1 MRIFFKVLS
10 SMSVKLDPLRHYE
23 IFNPAEND
31 AGVTIIGAG
40 AIGSRIFALLVEQGL
55 QKITVYDP
63 DIVENHNLANQ
74 LYVRSDVGK
83 LKVEGL
89 RKWTALKYGV
99 DPHSVQ
105 MPNTMHFVADYVED
119 CTNLQGTV
127 FLLVDS
133 LASRAELAK
142 SMQNNYDIP
151 RVIDVRMA
159 ALHGKVI
166 TFSPHTQLDDYLA
179 TIGSD
184 DDAEVSACGSPYS
197 VASTASLL
205 SSIAVGSFMSA
216 KTDPASLDEVLNVFA
231 RPFAIKG
238 IKL

>member
-1 MRIFFKVLS
+1 MTVQ
-10 SMSVKLDPLRHYE
+10 LDSLRHQE
-23 IFNPAEND
+23 IFDPRKND
-31 AGVTIIGAG
+31 AGVSIIGAG

-74 LYVRSDVGK
+74 LYVRGDVGK

-89 RKWTALKYGV
+89 LKWASQKYGV
-99 DPHSVQ
+99 DPYSAR
-105 MPNTMHFVADYVED
+105 MPDTMCFVADFVED
-119 CTNLQGTV
+119 CANLEGTV

-133 LASRAELAK
+133 LESRAKLADT
-142 SMQNNYDIP
+142 MRGNYNIP

-159 ALHGKVI
+159 ALHGKVF
-166 TFSPHTQLDDYLA
+166 TFSPHTKLDEYLD

-205 SSIAVGSFMSA
+205 SAVAVGSFMSA
-216 KTDPASLDEVLNVFA
+216 KTDPASVDEVLSVFA

-238 IKL
+238 SNL